1 MSSLLEKKKS
11 ITTQEDVTA
20 TMVPFT
26 PPSNVQPFASCVG
39 TVRTSLPMTPPI
51 RRSYASP
58 PQILVTA
65 IWETRRYILRNGC
78 ATVVRDTM
86 SR

>member
-11 ITTQEDVTA
+11 TTTQEGVTA
-20 TMVPFT
+20 RMYLSHHQTT
-26 PPSNVQPFASCVG
+26 SKPFASCVG
-39 TVRTSLPMTPPI
+39 TVPTKPPI

-65 IWETRRYILRNGC
+65 ILGNKESLRNEC
-78 ATVVRDTM
+78 TTVIRDNM

>member
-51 RRSYASP
+51 RRSYAS
-58 PQILVTA
+58 
-65 IWETRRYILRNGC
+65 LRNGC